1 MLITVSDND
10 KPAVIEVARRFS
22 KLGFNIMATTGT
34 HEFLTENGIESDHVN
49 KVYEKRPHIT
59 DIIKNGDIQM
69 VVNTPRGKTSKANDA
84 YIRKSSIIHKVPYVT
99 TVAAA
104 LAAVMGIEAF
114 KADTSEV
121 KSLQEYHSDIG
132 S

>member
-1 MLITVSDND
+1 
-10 KPAVIEVARRFS
+10 
-22 KLGFNIMATTGT
+22 
-34 HEFLTENGIESDHVN
+34 
-49 KVYEKRPHIT
+49 
-59 DIIKNGDIQM
+59 